1 MVDVHDVELRKEN
14 VSAVVQGFALQRF
27 KIKPLVL
34 VKRSSAWKETYFQ
47 ETSTELTG
55 GLGSTIKGVPRLANF
70 PHATPTWTEKN
81 AWQVKHGCEGVIAM
95 EDVRTSEIDVIGR
108 VLLRVARAV
117 AKSVDDD
124 IWAVISESQSATN
137 INSVAIAAGSEWD
150 SATVAN
156 RDPINNILEAIQKIE
171 ESNYDWEQGNGFI
184 LVSPKDKRN
193 LLANPNIRNA
203 GQFYSDAVTRN
214 GVIGS
219 LLGGTLISS
228 TTVTADFALVGIKKE
243 CATYQ
248 EVYPLTVT
256 TIEEPQISWTVRAS
270 ELGVT
275 QLTNPKALTLISNT
289 QA

>member
-27 KIKPLVL
+27 KIKPLVM

-55 GLGSTIKGVPRLANF
+55 GLGSDLKGVPRLANF
-70 PHATPTWTEKN
+70 PHVSPTWTEKN
-81 AWQVKHGCEGVIAM
+81 SWQVKHGAEGVIAM

-108 VLLRVARAV
+108 MLLRIARAV
-117 AKSVDDD
+117 AKSVDDE
-124 IWAVISESQSATN
+124 IWDVITENQSATN

-150 SATVAN
+150 SATIAN
-156 RDPINNILEAIQKIE
+156 RNPIDDILQAIQKIE
-171 ESNYDWEQGNGFI
+171 EANYDWGQGNGFI

-203 GQFYSDAVTRN
+203 GQFYSDGVTKN
-214 GVIGS
+214 GVIGR
-219 LLGGTLISS
+219 LLGGELISS
-228 TTVTADFALVGIKKE
+228 TTVTADYCLVGIKKE